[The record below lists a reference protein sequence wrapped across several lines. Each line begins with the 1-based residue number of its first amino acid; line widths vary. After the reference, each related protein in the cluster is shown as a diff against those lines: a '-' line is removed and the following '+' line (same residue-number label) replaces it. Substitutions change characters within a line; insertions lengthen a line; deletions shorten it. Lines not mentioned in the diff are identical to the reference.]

1 MHDSV
6 KYFVS
11 ATEKIHNNV
20 EPAPAEDVLARKVSY
35 RNAFDTIKVEFEV
48 PGYTGLAVGE
58 VVKLNLKNIMDEDKQ
73 YVKNFL
79 NGRYLVSS
87 IRHQVSRSIEHHS
100 MIIEG
105 IKDSLSGALPES
117 LSNNWSEK
125 DEKGQIITKLI

>member
-1 MHDSV
+1 M
-6 KYFVS
+6 
-11 ATEKIHNNV
+11 N
-20 EPAPAEDVLARKVSY
+20 L
-35 RNAFDTIKVEFEV
+35 NAFDTIKVEFEV

-58 VVKLNLKNIMDEDKQ
+58 VDMLNLKSIMDEDKQ